1 VVWGELTDDIS
12 KFLRLAETEQI
23 VITRHG
29 NPAGVLIGFGTEDD
43 WSRKREKAGLRKGD
57 RSDIRKAGGKRDRS
71 DISNM
76 GRRFYP
82 SDLTQGRHPD

>member
-43 WSRKREKAGLRKGD
+43 WSRKREKAGLRK
-57 RSDIRKAGGKRDRS
+57 RDRS

-82 SDLTQGRHPD
+82 SDLTRGRHPD